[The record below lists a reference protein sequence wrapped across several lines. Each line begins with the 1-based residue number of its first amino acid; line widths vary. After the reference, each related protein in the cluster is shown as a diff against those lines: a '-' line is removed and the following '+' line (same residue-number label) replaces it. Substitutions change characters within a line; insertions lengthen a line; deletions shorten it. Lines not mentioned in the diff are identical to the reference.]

1 MNMLQYMPENNA
13 WMKRYADCMGW
24 DELAKY
30 YDKVWLMLYDMRP
43 GHTFRVLDEVH
54 PKNYDLFMKCVDT
67 ALEELNAYG
76 IHSYYIEEQGTVIL
90 RR

>member
-1 MNMLQYMPENNA
+1 MNLLQHISDDNA
-13 WMKRYADCMGW
+13 WMRRYADSIGW

-43 GHTFRVLDEVH
+43 GYVFRVLDEVH
-54 PKNYDLFMKCVDT
+54 PKNYDLFMKCVG
-67 ALEELNAYG
+67 AAIEELDAYG